1 MTAVGM
7 HRKELVV
14 MKRYTDDYETVY
26 SKDEK
31 GNEKK
36 IAVYHGKY
44 FVLSLDERGIL
55 QFRRNC
61 FLILAAIVILQ
72 ISGGFVANP
81 GMYQFYV
88 ALPYVLAF
96 FPLLFMAVGI
106 FRLPKE
112 KRKFHRDE
120 MELSFNRLKTSS
132 IILIIL
138 LGTGVLGELAYLF
151 FFSNGIRSVLETVYL
166 MIEAFAIAAVYFI
179 IALQRQI
186 HVQPCAEQ

>member
-7 HRKELVV
+7 NRKDLVV
-14 MKRYTDDYETVY
+14 MKRYTDDYETVVT
-26 SKDEK
+26 KDEK

-36 IAVYHGKY
+36 IVSYHGKL
-44 FVLSLDERGIL
+44 FVLSLDAKGIL

-72 ISGGFVANP
+72 FSGGFVANP
-81 GMYQFYV
+81 GMYEFYV
-88 ALPYVLAF
+88 ALPYVLSF
-96 FPLLFMAVGI
+96 FPLLFMAMGI

-112 KRKFHRDE
+112 KRKYRRDE

-151 FFSNGIRSVLETVYL
+151 FFSNGIRTVLETVYL
-166 MIEAFAIAAVYFI
+166 VIEAFTIAAVYFI
-179 IALQRQI
+179 IVLQRQI
-186 HVQPCAEQ
+186 HVHPCAEQ